1 MLEKLQNR
9 LKQIESALENMAHN
23 LHYLTGAKDE
33 VKAWIDHLM
42 TPVAPQPEAAE
53 QATQTPSAE

>member
-9 LKQIESALENMAHN
+9 LTQIESALENMAHN

-33 VKAWIDHLM
+33 VKAWIAHLT
-42 TPVAPQPEAAE
+42 TPETAAVESTEQPTEAPAE
-53 QATQTPSAE
+53 